1 MNAKMKLPIAI
12 ATLTTLVNGHAA
24 SNGTT
29 NHCIATW
36 RLQEEVRESTIIP
49 AFEAKN
55 PGITVTYSPSDSSEA
70 YYDEIP
76 ELLSNGTACD
86 VIVARPFDFSLGLFN
101 EGYLEDV
108 TDMAVL
114 DNFADVAKTAWQT
127 DDASKTFAIPMASV
141 ITGLICNKDAFE
153 ALAIDVPKTQ
163 DDFYAALDKL
173 KEDGTFVPLALG
185 GTGDLANASGSEKG
199 FMNLGPNYWKG
210 EEGRLALIDGSEKL
224 TDEQWIEPWR
234 VLLQLVPYTG
244 DKGMSQTNEEA
255 TDLFVSGKSAVYLV
269 GSLELHDLE
278 QGVNETF
285 SMGVFQPPVPT
296 AGDHCYIQD
305 HIDMAMSMNAASPNK
320 EEARTFLEWIGSEE
334 FSALCMQML
343 FLDASPYPN
352 SK

>member
-1 MNAKMKLPIAI
+1 
-12 ATLTTLVNGHAA
+12 
-24 SNGTT
+24 
-29 NHCIATW
+29 
-36 RLQEEVRESTIIP
+36 
-49 AFEAKN
+49 
-55 PGITVTYSPSDSSEA
+55 
-70 YYDEIP
+70 
-76 ELLSNGTACD
+76 
-86 VIVARPFDFSLGLFN
+86 
-101 EGYLEDV
+101 
-108 TDMAVL
+108 
-114 DNFADVAKTAWQT
+114 
-127 DDASKTFAIPMASV
+127 
-141 ITGLICNKDAFE
+141 
-153 ALAIDVPKTQ
+153 
-163 DDFYAALDKL
+163 
-173 KEDGTFVPLALG
+173 
-185 GTGDLANASGSEKG
+185 
-199 FMNLGPNYWKG
+199 MNLGPNYWKG

-278 QGVNETF
+278 QDVNETF